1 MSKIIKIIVIFIL
14 IFIVDAF
21 INQKY
26 LITTK
31 YELTSNKVSKNYTF
45 AQISDYH
52 SSTKENEQIFNI
64 LEEENP
70 DFIILSGDILNSVNI
85 DSTVDFA
92 KKLTEYSTVIYVRGN
107 HEDDYES
114 YQEFL
119 QALDEIGVIT
129 VGNENY
135 EIGELNFIGIEDFSG
150 ANLTE
155 DSRFK
160 QVYSDYI
167 SNYTSAVSE
176 DKYNILLAHRPKFL
190 ESYADLGVDLV
201 FSGHAHGGQWQIP
214 FTDIGFYAPDDGFMT
229 NNVHGV
235 KSLNETTQ
243 IISSGT
249 SNPYEPFIPRLFN
262 RKEVVIVDLKSAN

>member
-70 DFIILSGDILNSVNI
+70 DFIILSGDILNSVDI

-92 KKLTEYSTVIYVRGN
+92 KKLTEYSSVIYVRGN

-167 SNYTSAVSE
+167 SNYTSALSD

-229 NNVHGV
+229 NNVHGI

-249 SNPYEPFIPRLFN
+249 SNSYEPFIPRLFN
-262 RKEVVIVDLKSAN
+262 RKEVVIVDLKSTN